1 MIRIQRLYILGKSDV
16 NMEKVENH
24 DKFIQKLND
33 SIFRDIL
40 EYR

>member
-1 MIRIQRLYILGKSDV
+1 MIRIQRLYILGKPDV
-16 NMEKVENH
+16 NMDKVENH
-24 DKFIQKLND
+24 DKLIQKLNG